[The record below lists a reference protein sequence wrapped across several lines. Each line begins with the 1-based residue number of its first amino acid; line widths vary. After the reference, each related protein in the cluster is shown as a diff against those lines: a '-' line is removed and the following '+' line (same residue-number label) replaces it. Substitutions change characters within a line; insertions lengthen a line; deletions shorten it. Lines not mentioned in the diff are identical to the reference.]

1 MSGLGRLAA
10 CLLIALGI
18 GPLAVAPA
26 AGQTAPE
33 PEPAVI
39 QDIRVDGAQ
48 RIEAATVRSYMTVR
62 PGDPFDPI
70 ALDDTLK
77 ALFNTGLFADVL
89 LRREG
94 ATLVVA
100 VVENPI
106 INRIAFE
113 GNARIEDAVLEAEVT
128 LRPRVVYTRTRV
140 QNDVARL
147 QEIYR
152 RSGRFAAT
160 VEPKII
166 QLEQNRVDLVFEID
180 EGELTGVERISFIG
194 NDAFSDSALR
204 GEIRTEETVWYD
216 LFSVDDNYD
225 PDRLAFDQELLRQ
238 FYLSEGYADFR
249 VVSAVAELTPDREA
263 FFITFTLDEG
273 ERYDFGEIDIVSRLP
288 DLNVE
293 VLFDVLTTEPE
304 DTYSNTAVEETI
316 ANLTDAVG
324 DQQYAFVDVRPL
336 ITRDRDQRLI
346 NITYEINEGPR
357 VFVERID
364 VSGNVRTEDR
374 VIRREFELV
383 EGDPFNASLLRRSEA
398 RVRNLGFFEQ
408 VEVNTLPGSTP
419 DQTIV
424 DVQVQE
430 QSTGELSIGA
440 GFSTAEGPLG
450 TISLRERNLLGT
462 GQDLAISG
470 TLSAS
475 VLEADLS
482 FTEPYFLGRDIAAGF
497 DVFSVTRDNQDES
510 SFDEFTL
517 GFGLRSG
524 FRLGPDLR
532 QTLGY
537 TLALRDI
544 RDVDSSASRFI
555 QEQEGE
561 TLTSAV
567 RSRLTY
573 DQLDSRISPTDGY
586 ILRGEVELAGLGGDV
601 FYVRTTASGDYY
613 YPLLENVILNIGGSL
628 GQVTGL
634 GEDVR
639 INDRFFVGG
648 GNLRGFEPAGIGPRD
663 GNDDALGGNF
673 FATGTAEVSFP
684 LGLPEELG
692 IRGRAFT
699 DVGTLFG
706 LDDEEISGSTDPADQ
721 IFDESSIRVSVGTGL
736 SWNSPFGPI
745 QIDVGFPV
753 VQEDFDQTE
762 IFRFSFGTRF

>member
-1 MSGLGRLAA
+1 MSGLVRFAA
-10 CLLIALGI
+10 CLLIALAI
-18 GPLAVAPA
+18 VPFPSGPV

-33 PEPAVI
+33 ADLI

-62 PGDPFDPI
+62 VGDPFDPI

-77 ALFNTGLFADVL
+77 ALFNTGLFADVV

-94 ATLVVA
+94 GALVVA

-113 GNARIEDAVLEAEVT
+113 GNDRIENAVLEAEVS

-194 NDAFSDSALR
+194 NDAFSDSSLR

-216 LFSVDDNYD
+216 LFSADDNYD

-288 DLNVE
+288 DLNVD
-293 VLFDVLTTEPE
+293 VLFDVLTTETG
-304 DTYSNTAVEETI
+304 DTYSNTAVEESI
-316 ANLTDAVG
+316 ANLTDGVG

-346 NITYEINEGPR
+346 NITYEIEEGPR

-450 TISLRERNLLGT
+450 SISLRERNLLGT

-470 TLSAS
+470 TISAS

-517 GFGLRSG
+517 GGGLRAG

-544 RDVDSSASRFI
+544 RDVDSGASRFI
-555 QEQEGE
+555 QAQEGE
-561 TLTSAV
+561 TVTSAV
-567 RSRLTY
+567 RTRLTY

-586 ILRGEVELAGLGGDV
+586 ILRGELEIAGLGGDV
-601 FYVRTTASGDYY
+601 FYARTTASADYY
-613 YPLLENVILNIGGSL
+613 YPLFEDVVLNIGASA
-628 GQVTGL
+628 GQIIGL

-663 GNDDALGGNF
+663 GNDDALGGNI
-673 FATGTAEVSFP
+673 FATGTAEITFP

-699 DVGTLFG
+699 DVGTLFD
-706 LDDEEISGSTDPADQ
+706 LDDEEISGSTDPADR
-721 IFDESSIRVSVGTGL
+721 IFDEGSVRVSVGTGL

-753 VQEDFDQTE
+753 VREDFDQTE

>member
-1 MSGLGRLAA
+1 MSGLVRVAA
-10 CLLIALGI
+10 CLLIALVI
-18 GPLAVAPA
+18 GPLAAGPA
-26 AGQTAPE
+26 VGQTAPE
-33 PEPAVI
+33 SELI

-62 PGDPFDPI
+62 VGDPFDPI

-89 LRREG
+89 LRREAG
-94 ATLVVA
+94 TLVVA

-113 GNARIEDAVLEAEVT
+113 GNERIEDEVLEAEVT

-180 EGELTGVERISFIG
+180 EGELTGIERISFIG

-216 LFSVDDNYD
+216 LFTVDDNYD

-288 DLNVE
+288 DLNVD
-293 VLFDVLTTEPE
+293 VLFGALTTETG

-346 NITYEINEGPR
+346 NITYEVNEGPR

-419 DQTIV
+419 DQTVV

-450 TISLRERNLLGT
+450 TVSLRERNLLGT
-462 GQDLAISG
+462 GQDLSISG

-497 DVFSVTRDNQDES
+497 DAFSVTRDNQDES

-517 GFGLRSG
+517 GFGLRAG

-561 TLTSAV
+561 TVTSAV
-567 RSRLTY
+567 RTRLTY
-573 DQLDSRISPTDGY
+573 DQLDSRINPTDGY
-586 ILRGEVELAGLGGDV
+586 ILRGELELAGLGGDV
-601 FYVRTTASGDYY
+601 FYARTTASGDYY
-613 YPLLENVILNIGGSL
+613 YPLFEGVVLNIGASV
-628 GQVTGL
+628 GQITGL

-663 GNDDALGGNF
+663 GNDDSLGGNF

-699 DVGTLFG
+699 DVGTLFD
-706 LDDEEISGSTDPADQ
+706 LDDEPIAGSTDPAEQ
-721 IFDESSIRVSVGTGL
+721 IFDESSIRVAVGAGV

-745 QIDVGFPV
+745 QIDLGFPV
-753 VQEDFDQTE
+753 VSEDFDQTE
-762 IFRFSFGTRF
+762 VFRFSFGTRF